1 MADEILNV
9 RADAYRACILL
20 DALPTM
26 TLEKFRK
33 LMRLMTKYPDDNREA
48 LEQLGR
54 FLPERVS
61 CTLKEWELASM
72 AYIDGFQL
80 APKNPRNTKERAAC
94 AKNRELLVDMKRAKA
109 AHTKAT
115 KMAEIYQSMI

>member
-26 TLEKFRK
+26 TLDKYRK
-33 LMRLMTKYPDDNREA
+33 LVRLMATHEWENEDA
-48 LEQLGR
+48 LEQLGQ
-54 FLPERVS
+54 FLQEQVS
-61 CTLKEWELASM
+61 RTRKEWELSSLR
-72 AYIDGFQL
+72 YTDGFRL
-80 APKNPRNTKERAAC
+80 APKNPRNAKEQEAC
-94 AKNRELLVDMKRAKA
+94 ANNQKLLADLKHAKA
-109 AHTKAT
+109 AHTKAA

>member
-9 RADAYRACILL
+9 RADAYRACVLL

-33 LMRLMTKYPDDNREA
+33 LVRLMQKYPDDNREA

-61 CTLKEWELASM
+61 RARKEWELASLR
-72 AYIDGFQL
+72 YTDGFRL
-80 APKNPRNTKERAAC
+80 APKNPRNAKEQAAC
-94 AKNRELLVDMKRAKA
+94 ANNQKLLADLKHAKA
-109 AHTKAT
+109 AHTKAA

>member
-20 DALPTM
+20 DVLPTM

-33 LMRLMTKYPDDNREA
+33 LVRLMTKYPEDNREA

-54 FLPERVS
+54 WLRANWNNS
-61 CTLKEWELASM
+61 QRTKKM
-72 AYIDGFQL
+72 YQIY
-80 APKNPRNTKERAAC
+80 RNLYR
-94 AKNRELLVDMKRAKA
+94 
-109 AHTKAT
+109 
-115 KMAEIYQSMI
+115 

>member
-33 LMRLMTKYPDDNREA
+33 LVRLMTKYPEDNREA

-54 FLPERVS
+54 FLPEQVS
-61 CTLKEWELASM
+61 RARKEWDLASM
-72 AYIDGFQL
+72 AYTDGFRL
-80 APKNPRNTKERAAC
+80 APKNPRNTKEREAC
-94 AKNRELLVDMKRAKA
+94 ANNRKLLADLK
-109 AHTKAT
+109 HTKASYT
-115 KMAEIYQSMI
+115 KAAKMAEIYQSMI